1 VFKREELKVI
11 SDLCVKH
18 NLFASVMR
26 CTNGWSMMEA
36 NNVRIAS
43 LPGMWDRSITI
54 GSAGKSFSATGWKVG
69 WALGPDH
76 LLKHLRTVHQNSVY
90 HCATAAQEAVSY
102 MFKRELSL
110 FGTPDS
116 YFVQL
121 PQELKQKRNRL
132 AQCLTEV
139 GMEPIIPEGSYY
151 MMADISRF
159 SEFPIPPSQKISL

>member
-1 VFKREELKVI
+1 ML
-11 SDLCVKH
+11 SC
-18 NLFASVMR
+18 
-26 CTNGWSMMEA
+26 
-36 NNVRIAS
+36 
-43 LPGMWDRSITI
+43 
-54 GSAGKSFSATGWKVG
+54 
-69 WALGPDH
+69 
-76 LLKHLRTVHQNSVY
+76 
-90 HCATAAQEAVSY
+90 QEAVSY

-159 SEFPIPPSQKISL
+159 KASVPPSKDADEPFDHHFVKWMMKHKRLAAIPVSAFYSTPHKKMFEHFIRFCFVKENKTLEAAEEILQRWSCQQPTSP